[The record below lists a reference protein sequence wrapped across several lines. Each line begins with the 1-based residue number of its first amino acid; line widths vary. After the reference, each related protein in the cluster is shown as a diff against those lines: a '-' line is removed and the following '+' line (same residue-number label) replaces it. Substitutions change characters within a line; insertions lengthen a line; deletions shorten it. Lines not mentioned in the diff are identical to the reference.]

1 MLTEP
6 LEDPEGTS
14 VASLVARYG
23 EALER
28 ALRKADRDSLR
39 EQGLDESTLEAIDA
53 GEHGA
58 ITVEE
63 AATVLAA
70 DEESPPADV
79 IQAEVRDELLVGMAN
94 AVLDVDALAAELD
107 ADLTP
112 REIQQ
117 RVEGRAPMRL
127 NTYAALRRII
137 ATN

>member
-6 LEDPEGTS
+6 LEDPEAAS
-14 VASLVARYG
+14 VESQVARYG
-23 EALER
+23 EALDAALAGTDR
-28 ALRKADRDSLR
+28 AMLRDR
-39 EQGLDESTLEAIDA
+39 GLDESAIDA
-53 GEHGA
+53 IEAGDHGE

-70 DEESPPADV
+70 GEQAPPADV
-79 IQAEVRDELLVGMAN
+79 LQAEVQDELLVGMAN

-107 ADLTP
+107 GDLTP

-127 NTYAALRRII
+127 DTYAALRRII